1 MQKRCFCFL
10 LSVVVLSVTG
20 GMVNAGWWSGAL
32 EDIVIS
38 DPDDGFSVNPPAVFC
53 GLNGRMFA
61 AWQQLGK
68 FGVYEVDKVSSEVIV
83 TPARDINFHE
93 YSTGINYKKQA
104 VSFPGSFNPDCTSC
118 SIDVAVGPKG
128 EYYAVWSQ
136 EVEYGA
142 ERMKRIFFGYCDHES
157 NGGMWSSRLEDFIV
171 SNESTGGDAFS
182 PKIAVGKDGYLYL
195 VWAQIHEDGKITVDT
210 CVLVPVE
217 EFPGYVITNHDD
229 SREVFSPDEF
239 GGLDID
245 CHKNHACVVWVDFY
259 IRSCVCY
266 SLCDA
271 EGHYYDTD
279 FAYETAL
286 YEDFEGISIEASPAS
301 SAHSYQNNED
311 SDGGSPDTSIFHAV
325 FGREMMYHGH
335 TLNYIKAVVENDI
348 IHWESPVNLLN
359 TFAVDGDMDPS
370 LAISE
375 DEMLHV
381 AWRGKLDGAA
391 RRECY
396 YTYSTD
402 GGSNWWSEEKNYEII
417 SWDDPDNNFEV
428 KSPSITLDS
437 TYNPYVVWREK
448 NVSGLEYE
456 IHISAYHE

>member
-118 SIDVAVGPKG
+118 SIDVAVGPRG

-136 EVEYGA
+136 KIQYGA
-142 ERMKRIFFGYCDHES
+142 DYFKRIHFGYCDHES
-157 NGGMWSSRLEDFIV
+157 YGGLWSSRIADFIV
-171 SNESTGGDAFS
+171 SDESVEDDAFS
-182 PKIAVGKDGYLYL
+182 PSIAVGEDGYLYL
-195 VWAQIHEDGKITVDT
+195 AWAQWRHENNLDVET
-210 CVLVPVE
+210 CVLVPDE
-217 EFPGYVITNHDD
+217 EFPGYVMINHD
-229 SREVFSPDEF
+229 VKNVVTPAEF
-239 GGLDID
+239 GGLDIAY
-245 CHKNHACVVWVDFY
+245 HNRHACIVWLDFF

-266 SLCDA
+266 SLCDS
-271 EGHYYDTD
+271 EGYYYDTN
-279 FAYETAL
+279 FAYETEH
-286 YEDFEGISIEASPAS
+286 YEDFKGISIAASAAS
-301 SAHSYQNNED
+301 SSYSYQDQND
-311 SDGGSPDTSIFHAV
+311 SEGESPELSVFHAV
-325 FGREMMYHGH
+325 FGRELMSHGH

-348 IHWESPVNLLN
+348 INWESPVNLLN

-370 LAISE
+370 LTISE
-375 DEMLHV
+375 DETLHV

-402 GGSNWWSEEKNYEII
+402 GGNHWWSNEKNYELI

-428 KSPSITLDS
+428 KTPSIALDS
-437 TYNPYVVWREK
+437 TDKLYVLWREK

-456 IHISAYHE
+456 IHISTHHE